1 MGIFLPYTILYNS
14 LKCDCLKR
22 RHSNIKDV
30 SVLPLLKQPS
40 FTMYIQ
46 SALIPVN
53 SPESGIRVPPVCRDL
68 TSLLLL
74 LLAILY
80 FILFWFGF
88 VCV

>member
-53 SPESGIRVPPVCRDL
+53 SPESGIRAKCFRVP
-68 TSLLLL
+68 
-74 LLAILY
+74 LY
-80 FILFWFGF
+80 IEI
-88 VCV
+88 